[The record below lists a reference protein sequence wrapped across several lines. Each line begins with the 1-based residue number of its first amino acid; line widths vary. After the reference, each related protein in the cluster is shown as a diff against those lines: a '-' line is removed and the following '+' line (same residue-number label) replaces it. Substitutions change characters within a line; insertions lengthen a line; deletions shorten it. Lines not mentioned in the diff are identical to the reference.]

1 VANVIKSQF
10 ESQACLKNN
19 NEGLK
24 MKHLTLTK
32 KQPKTQLQKGFTLIE
47 LMVVVVI
54 MAVLAAMVVP
64 KLMERPDE
72 ARIVKAKQD
81 ISSIGSALQLYRL
94 DNYVYPTTDQGLE
107 ALSVKPTDDPVPKN
121 WKPVL
126 DRMPMDPWGNPY
138 LYLMPG
144 EHGDFDVFTYGTDNE
159 EGGEG
164 ANATIGNWT
173 ID

>member
-1 VANVIKSQF
+1 MKQQAVITS
-10 ESQACLKNN
+10 
-19 NEGLK
+19 
-24 MKHLTLTK
+24 
-32 KQPKTQLQKGFTLIE
+32 PIKTQFQKGFTLIE

-54 MAVLAAMVVP
+54 LAVLAGLVVP

-81 ISSIGSALQLYRL
+81 ISSISSALQLYRL

-107 ALSVKPTDDPVPKN
+107 ALSEKPTDDPVPKN

-126 DRMPMDPWGNPY
+126 ERMPLDPWGNPY

-144 EHGDFDVFTYGTDNE
+144 EHGDFDLFTYGADNE

-164 ANATIGNWT
+164 ANATIGNWM
-173 ID
+173 IH